1 MYWGLVAGVQ
11 LSGKM
16 SGIPIGHTQSIANLG
31 VLVATRHLVH
41 ENGCGSL
48 AVHTHNNQC
57 SETNVAVLAHSAAEL
72 AAVHYYYLRVIS
84 IPASNFL
91 YWV

>member
-1 MYWGLVAGVQ
+1 MAEPQPGG
-11 LSGKM
+11 GM
-16 SGIPIGHTQSIANLG
+16 NDIPSGHTQSIATLG
-31 VLVATRHLVH
+31 VLVATQHLAH
-41 ENGCGSL
+41 ENGCDNL

-57 SETNVAVLAHSAAEL
+57 FETNVAVLAHSAAEL
-72 AAVHYYYLRVIS
+72 AAVHHYYLRVIS